1 MRAGVTPDG
10 VIASVFRLW
19 LLLLRE
25 QIAMPHAARVEAA
38 YAFAPLPEGILV
50 RASAQAL
57 DDGRGYAARP
67 HADGDIVQPHGRQ
80 VLEVM
85 LDFRWL
91 IFVHHTN
98 LIRRRSISQYN
109 ATYTY
114 YLLYARVLQKPI
126 RRRKLDSYGQNEKQP
141 SRADDGCRGNRL

>member
-19 LLLLRE
+19 LLLRE
-25 QIAMPHAARVEAA
+25 QLAMPHAARVEAA

-67 HADGDIVQPHGRQ
+67 HADCDIVQAHVRE
-80 VLEVM
+80 VLEVV
-85 LDFRWL
+85 LDFWWMVFFL
-91 IFVHHTN
+91 FH
-98 LIRRRSISQYN
+98 
-109 ATYTY
+109 
-114 YLLYARVLQKPI
+114 
-126 RRRKLDSYGQNEKQP
+126 
-141 SRADDGCRGNRL
+141 GCKFNTLA